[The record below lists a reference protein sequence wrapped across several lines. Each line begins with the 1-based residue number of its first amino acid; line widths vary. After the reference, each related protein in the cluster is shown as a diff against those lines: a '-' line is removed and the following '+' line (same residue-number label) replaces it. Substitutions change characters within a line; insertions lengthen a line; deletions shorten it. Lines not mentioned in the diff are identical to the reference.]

1 MGRSRDFAKVHFL
14 RIADLGADRSKR
26 QLSAHNVGMCT
37 AQHLLPLALHD
48 VSN

>member
-26 QLSAHNVGMCT
+26 QLSAMGVDRHER
-37 AQHLLPLALHD
+37 PLA
-48 VSN
+48 VVGSVG